1 MTDLTHQHDDVVR
14 GRLTNLRLALGI
26 TLAEQYVVDGV
37 GPYAEARLA
46 TNWARVHID
55 EMETLAAKI
64 DQLAARCVAAEEERT
79 HLATSLDTV
88 VATFGVTA
96 DELRLLGVTR

>member
-14 GRLTNLRLALGI
+14 GRLTYLGLTLGI
-26 TLAEQYVVDGV
+26 TIVPEHVADRGEV
-37 GPYAEARLA
+37 RLA
-46 TNWARVHID
+46 GNWARVHID
-55 EMETLAAKI
+55 EMETLAANV

>member
-14 GRLTNLRLALGI
+14 GRLTYLGLTLGI
-26 TLAEQYVVDGV
+26 TIVPEHVADRGEV
-37 GPYAEARLA
+37 RLA
-46 TNWARVHID
+46 GNWARVHID
-55 EMETLAAKI
+55 EMETLAANV

-79 HLATSLDTV
+79 RLATSLDTV